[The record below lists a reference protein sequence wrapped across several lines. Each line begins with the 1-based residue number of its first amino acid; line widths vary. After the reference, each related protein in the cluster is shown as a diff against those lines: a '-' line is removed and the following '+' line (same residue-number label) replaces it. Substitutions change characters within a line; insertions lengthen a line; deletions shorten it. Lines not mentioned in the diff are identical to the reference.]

1 MSPSTRLPSTEH
13 RVAAA
18 SSLRAA
24 AMPPLVQ
31 AAFLG
36 MYVTGGHAAAL
47 TRALQLCRPFG
58 VSHRYMRP
66 SSPSPRT
73 DVPGYHMPPSLAR
86 VATSTHGLR
95 HTFRFFFTY
104 FEHRRNVARPLLA
117 DACPAKYFY
126 DSLGVQPDPPGHRW
140 VCRLLRLCP
149 SQLRRQRHRLILD
162 YTFSSTLTTAD
173 CIDTSLF
180 PALRLATVQEP
191 SSASLSD
198 MAQGS

>member
-1 MSPSTRLPSTEH
+1 
-13 RVAAA
+13 
-18 SSLRAA
+18 
-24 AMPPLVQ
+24 
-31 AAFLG
+31 
-36 MYVTGGHAAAL
+36 MYVTGGHAVAL

-95 HTFRFFFTY
+95 HTFGFFFTY

-117 DACPAKYFY
+117 DACPANYFY
-126 DSLGVQPDPPGHRW
+126 DSLGVQPDPLVIAGFAAFY
-140 VCRLLRLCP
+140 V
-149 SQLRRQRHRLILD
+149 LD